1 MSTQRKNILKESK
14 INFNLSYTKNA
25 ERSADL
31 SAFTLLETILPTAF
45 LQYMTFGFFK
55 KVLFSFIRR

>member
-1 MSTQRKNILKESK
+1 MEKLFDT